1 MSKKSRRLAKAAAA
15 VGAAYL
21 ASKMGKEKE
30 MSDTYFGGG
39 KTGDASIA
47 ENIAQEARIKRSKG
61 IGTSMDTDTEFKGK
75 VSNLGKKGMKRK
87 MEDEKMSPGAS
98 MPYKSLSSMFGF
110 KGGGSV
116 VTKGQGRVMKT
127 KKTIIV

>member
-47 ENIAQEARIKRSKG
+47 ENIARESRIRGADVEKG
-61 IGTSMDTDTEFKGK
+61 LPRGTPHPS
-75 VSNLGKKGMKRK
+75 V
-87 MEDEKMSPGAS
+87 MEDAKATKSKKMKPGAS
-98 MPYKSLSSMFGF
+98 MPYKSMSSMFGF

-116 VTKGQGRVMKT
+116 TTKGQGRVMKT

>member
-1 MSKKSRRLAKAAAA
+1 MGKKNKIAKAAAA
-15 VGAAYL
+15 LGAAYL
-21 ASKMGKEKE
+21 ATKMGKGEKE

-47 ENIAQEARIKRSKG
+47 ENIAREARIRGADVEKG
-61 IGTSMDTDTEFKGK
+61 LPRGTPAPEA
-75 VSNLGKKGMKRK
+75 
-87 MEDEKMSPGAS
+87 MEDYVAPKSKKMKPGAQ
-98 MPYKSLSSMFGF
+98 MPYKSLSGMFGF

-116 VTKGQGRVMKT
+116 TTKGQGRVMKT